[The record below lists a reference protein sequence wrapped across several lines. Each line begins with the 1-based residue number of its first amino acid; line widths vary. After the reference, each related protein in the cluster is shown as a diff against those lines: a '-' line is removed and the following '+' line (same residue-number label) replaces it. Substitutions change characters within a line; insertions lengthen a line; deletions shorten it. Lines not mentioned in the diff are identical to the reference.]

1 MPGKREH
8 SCTDCDTKEIKT
20 SRDLDAQQGE
30 ATQPLAYHRRRS
42 PTVPVSGLI
51 IAANNLVKI
60 QMAEAAIGGGCREAK
75 KRKEVDV
82 KSLLTEEYTEKKV
95 KANFWEQSEDAYV
108 EDWRPSGRSA
118 ARGRSS
124 PRRTRQWLTG
134 CWQGWTSCCTSSL
147 IKGSSSAGCV
157 KHVRG

>member
-1 MPGKREH
+1 MRHKRDQDFKRPGR
-8 SCTDCDTKEIKT
+8 TT
-20 SRDLDAQQGE
+20 RGGDAT
-30 ATQPLAYHRRRS
+30 ACIPSSAIAHRACIR
-42 PTVPVSGLI
+42 GLI

-95 KANFWEQSEDAYV
+95 KANFWERSEDAYV